1 MFLKL
6 LRYKFNAHRNLF
18 IILSAIALSMS
29 AVGAG
34 AMWLLEGDFVYKLE
48 PEILSVFAGLVCTL
62 LISATYYGLIA
73 YTIAT
78 AILLL
83 VQFYRNHFSD
93 EGYLTFTLPATTH
106 QHLLSSFLNILI
118 WTTAAMFHLFICII
132 IMISPLYISNNY
144 LVETITDLMDFMSA
158 SGIELPA
165 VSIPMLGISSLLTVC
180 LLPMLAICIGCV
192 AVKRKKLLAS
202 FGIGYGII
210 STFTISTYILIFLS
224 MVADGYISYE
234 ILNADKFHSV
244 LTLLVTFTMQAGVCI
259 GGYFLMHRLVDRKL
273 NLP

>member
-29 AVGAG
+29 VVGAG
-34 AMWLLEGDFVYKLE
+34 AMWLLEGDFIYELE
-48 PEILSVFAGLVCTL
+48 PEILSVFASLVVTL
-62 LISATYYGLIA
+62 LISVTYYGLIA

-106 QHLLSSFLNILI
+106 QHLLSSILSVLI
-118 WTTAAMFHLFICII
+118 WAASTILTLFICII
-132 IMISPLYISNNY
+132 ILISPMYASS
-144 LVETITDLMDFMSA
+144 DFMVEFSTGVWDSMA
-158 SGIELPA
+158 ADVELP
-165 VSIPMLGISSLLTVC
+165 VVGIPLLGISSILTIC

-224 MVADGYISYE
+224 MAADGYISYE
-234 ILNADKFHSV
+234 ILNRDKFHFV
-244 LTLLVTFTMQAGVCI
+244 LTLLVPLTMQAGACI